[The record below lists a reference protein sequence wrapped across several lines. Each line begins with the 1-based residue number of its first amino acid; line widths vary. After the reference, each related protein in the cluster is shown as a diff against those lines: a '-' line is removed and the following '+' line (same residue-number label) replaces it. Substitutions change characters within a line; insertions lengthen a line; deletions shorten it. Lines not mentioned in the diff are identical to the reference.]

1 MTDLNA
7 ANDNSNSAISLQD
20 KGDIAYI
27 AANDRP
33 RLQSMHGFD
42 DEFTDIVDYII
53 KVTHRIWEEKAVGR
67 IYDYY
72 LHNAVIH
79 TSGGDIYGREA
90 VIAGTLQAL
99 AAFPDRRLYGDEV
112 IWQHNPGDV
121 YYSSHRITHEGL
133 NTGHTGYGAPTR
145 RRIRYRAIA
154 DCVVKANMIVE
165 EWLVRDELLLVQQ
178 LGFDPH
184 ELAQRIASAEAKTG
198 LRPPV
203 RGEVE
208 RTEGQLPPKRL
219 PPPAQE
225 GFDVEDFVRRS
236 WHEIWNWRLLNK
248 VDEYFAQSLTCE
260 GASGRRID
268 STGDYKAYIL
278 SLLAPFPDLMIR
290 VDHFTANADGNGGYR
305 TATRWMMQ
313 GTHTGP
319 GFYGK
324 PTGKRIQILGITH
337 HLIEQC
343 RITRE
348 WTVFDEFALLK
359 QLYAP
364 DDRAI

>member
-1 MTDLNA
+1 MADSNSVSNA
-7 ANDNSNSAISLQD
+7 ANPAVSIRD

-27 AANDRP
+27 TAANRP
-33 RLQSMHGFD
+33 RQQSMNGFD
-42 DEFTDIVDYII
+42 DEFTDIVDYIVKI
-53 KVTHRIWEEKAVGR
+53 THRIWEEKAVGL

-72 LHNAVIH
+72 LHNALIH
-79 TSGGDIYGREA
+79 TSSVDIYGREA
-90 VIAGTLQAL
+90 IIAGTLQSL

-112 IWQHNPGDV
+112 IWKHNPGDV

-133 NTGHTGYGAPTR
+133 NTGHTWYGPPTHH
-145 RRIRYRAIA
+145 RIHYRAIA
-154 DCVVKANMIVE
+154 DCIVKDNQIVE

-178 LGFDPH
+178 LGFDVH
-184 ELAQRIASAEAKTG
+184 EVAQRAAEAEAKSG
-198 LRPPV
+198 FRPPV

-208 RTEGQLPPKRL
+208 RTQGQLPPRRM
-219 PPPAQE
+219 PPANSD
-225 GFDVEDFVRRS
+225 GFDVEDFARRC

-248 VDEYFAQSLTCE
+248 VDDYFAENIVCE
-260 GASGRRID
+260 GASGRRI
-268 STGDYKAYIL
+268 SGTGDYKAYML
-278 SLLAPFPDLMIR
+278 SLLGPFPDLMMS
-290 VDHFTANADGNGGYR
+290 VDHFCANEDGHGNYR
-305 TATRWMMQ
+305 AATRWTMQ

-324 PTGKRIQILGITH
+324 PAGKRVNIIGVTHQI
-337 HLIEQC
+337 IEQG

-364 DDRAI
+364 D